1 MELLSVFLYEDGK
14 QFFFYLYYLRYK
26 LAMLIFF
33 IYFCGQINESDLL
46 LIINKKY
53 DEKK

>member
-26 LAMLIFF
+26 LVMLNFLF
-33 IYFCGQINESDLL
+33 TFVGKSKNQICC
-46 LIINKKY
+46 
-53 DEKK
+53 